1 MTKLTFTHT
10 FCVTGPYKGPFLR
23 LAIAAFSVFC
33 GAAAVA
39 GDGTMLWIN
48 GAANWSDPG
57 SWRKNEIA
65 QAGGVATL
73 ALQASG
79 TLNQNVSGLT
89 LRGLAVNAGWANFS
103 GYPITLTNSPFLS
116 MATTG
121 SKLYLP
127 LQGQGVLRK
136 YGVGQFELAN
146 STFTGFDAVA
156 IDEGTL
162 VVSSNQTEAVTGS
175 TLLLN
180 GGALVFAPTLT
191 SGQAGLVY
199 GATNASASFAYGPA
213 VAWLHV
219 NKGSGGSATLA
230 LGGAGDGFVR
240 TNRGVVVIAPASGAA
255 ALGVTEKVLVNG
267 NAPLVTNGMVE
278 PSMVGC
284 DLSGVNFPF
293 HFLAYDAANGFV
305 PATCTDGV
313 RGGATS
319 LANVTNNVTV
329 ADDTHVHA
337 LRMNDRKTLTIGAGK
352 TLTVG
357 DGTHPAGIIFNAQG
371 DNVTGPTITGGMID
385 FGTSEGVIW
394 GAGASANYQ
403 VSMLSSALAGQNG
416 VTLAARNGKE
426 LFWLNVAGTNTYSGD
441 TRIMGGRV
449 SMLNPGVF
457 STGDIYVYGNR
468 DKGAQLM
475 LGDLTLSNKL
485 HLAGFGVGGA
495 HKSAVIAYNGGGK
508 LALDNTVTLMDDVGL
523 IVAGTGSIQANKAV
537 DGKGSLFCS
546 SETTTGT
553 LTLNATNSYAGMTV
567 VQSGILS
574 LGPAGTFGQ
583 GDVTNNATV
592 HFNNTST
599 LLVTNNIG
607 GSGAFVQKGSG
618 PLIFTGDRVSLAS
631 FDAGAAPVGVNGSN
645 TCFQTLLGYGDVS
658 AVAGVVNPKAL
669 EIGKSGTNFMFN
681 GCLKDGEAVL
691 GLTKVG
697 TGMLTLTRPQSYS
710 GPTVIREGTLK
721 LQAGLT
727 RPPAAGLTYWLDAA
741 DASKVLT
748 DGSQTV
754 TNWTDSSAAGVRFKK
769 TADRPLPAYV
779 QNAINGKPAVYFEG
793 NTNRIASTVSLPQKS
808 LFIVNRPAGYESMDG
823 IWGQDNGDFGIRTG
837 SSTSWQNLPSVPA
850 SFFNDLPT
858 FIINGQNANTFVQ
871 NEPHILY
878 AQRTAG
884 RTCNVALGNYTY
896 TMAQKRSY
904 KGYIGEV
911 IAYDRV
917 LSEEERWQIED
928 YLAEK
933 WLGNGLHR
941 VNPEADL
948 LPSTTTLSMEN
959 RAVLD
964 LNGISQTLASLS
976 GEGMITNSS
985 DAVVTL
991 TVTGAS
997 SFCGVIAG
1005 NIRVVKTGSATADF
1019 TVRITST
1026 NDVVLDGG
1034 IVRLSPYRIEPVRAG
1049 LSYWL
1054 DASATNTVAVNEA
1067 GFVTN
1072 WASLLGNGVAF
1083 KQPADRRYVEP
1094 TYITNAIYGKNA
1106 VRFDGT
1112 NWMYTLSSCKVQTL
1126 FFVTKTWGFQSLA
1139 GIWAPALTVDVG
1151 LRQDN
1156 ATTWRDGILDDIFY
1170 DGAYRVNGTAIRSF
1184 AAGSPYVFC
1193 GQTALPKT
1201 SANNALGGY
1210 YITTS
1215 ANRCYIGD
1223 IGEVLAYDRLLSAEE
1238 VRNVEA
1244 YLSAKWLTD
1253 GGLTVSGQVFAPTA
1267 QLILTNNVAVDLGE
1281 TSQTVHNL
1289 SGAGSFQNG
1298 NLALDGTLTVQI
1310 ASDGTYNQINVDGSL
1325 ALNQTVLNVQGL
1337 EYLDK
1342 THSHTILTATGT
1354 VTGTFSV
1361 TNLPKTWTVKVTETG
1376 VTLVPYRGTM
1386 LSIK

>member
-1 MTKLTFTHT
+1 MTMFKALTA
-10 FCVTGPYKGPFLR
+10 KGLLAFHQRPFMR
-23 LAIAAFSVFC
+23 AAIAVLSVFC

-48 GAANWSDPG
+48 GAAGWGDSG

-89 LRGLAVNAGWANFS
+89 LRGMVVSAGTASFS
-103 GYPITLTNSPFLS
+103 GYPITLTNSPFLNV
-116 MATTG
+116 ATTG

-127 LQGQGVLRK
+127 ILGQGVLRK
-136 YGVGQFELAN
+136 YGAGQFELAN
-146 STFTGFDAVA
+146 STFKGFDAVV

-191 SGQAGLVY
+191 SGQAGLAY
-199 GATNASASFAYGPA
+199 GATNASATFSYGPA
-213 VAWLHV
+213 VSWLHV
-219 NKGSGGSATLA
+219 NKGSGSSATLA
-230 LGGAGDGFVR
+230 LGGEGDGFFR
-240 TNRGVVVIAPASGAA
+240 TNRGVVVIAPAAGAS

-267 NAPLVTNGMVE
+267 NAPVVSNGMVE
-278 PSMVGC
+278 PSIVGC
-284 DLSGVNFPF
+284 DLAGVNFPF
-293 HFLAYDAANGFV
+293 HFLAYDGANGFV
-305 PATCTDGV
+305 PATYTDGV
-313 RGGATS
+313 NGGATS
-319 LANVTNNVTV
+319 IADVTNNVTV

-337 LRMNDRKTLTIGAGK
+337 LRMNDRKTLTISAGK

-357 DGTHPAGIIFNAQG
+357 DGMHPAGIIFNSQG
-371 DNVTGPTITGGMID
+371 ANVTGPTITGGTID

-403 VSMLSSALAGQNG
+403 VSTLSSALAGQNG

-426 LFWLNVAGTNTYSGD
+426 LFWLNVGGTGTYSGD

-449 SMLNPGVF
+449 SMLNAQAF
-457 STGDIYVYGNR
+457 SSGDIYVYGNR

-485 HLAGFGVGGA
+485 HLAGFGVGGS
-495 HKSAVIAYNGGGK
+495 HKSAVIAFTGAK
-508 LALDNTVTLMDDVGL
+508 LTLDNTVTLMDDVGL
-523 IVAGTGSIQANKAV
+523 LVAGTGNIQANKAV
-537 DGKGSLFCS
+537 DGKGSLFYS
-546 SETTTGT
+546 SETAAGT

-567 VQSGILS
+567 VQSGLLS
-574 LGPAGTFGQ
+574 LGSAGTFGQ
-583 GDVTNNATV
+583 GDVTNSATV

-607 GSGAFVQKGSG
+607 GSGAFFQKGSG
-618 PLIFTGDRVSLAS
+618 PLIFTGDQVSLAS
-631 FDAGAAPVGVNGSN
+631 LDAGVVPVGVNGSN
-645 TCFQTLLGYGDVS
+645 TCFQMLLGYGEVS
-658 AVAGVVNPKAL
+658 AVAGTVNPKAL
-669 EIGKSGTNFMFN
+669 EIGRSGTNFMFN
-681 GCLKDGEAVL
+681 GCLKDGDAVL

-727 RPPAAGLTYWLDAA
+727 RPPTAGLTYWLDAA

-754 TNWTDSSAAGVRFKK
+754 TNWTDSSSAGVRFKK

-779 QNAINGKPAVYFEG
+779 QNAINGKPAVYFAG
-793 NTNRIASTVSLPQKS
+793 NTNRIASTVSLAQKA
-808 LFIVNRPAGYESMDG
+808 LFIVNKPTGYESMDG
-823 IWGQDNGDFGIRTG
+823 IWGQDNGDFGIRT
-837 SSTSWQNLPSVPA
+837 STSASWQNDSNNLTF
-850 SFFNDLPT
+850 FFNDTPSY
-858 FIINGQNANTFVQ
+858 IIDGAAKNTFVQ
-871 NEPHILY
+871 NSPHILY
-878 AQRTAG
+878 ARRAIG
-884 RTCNVALGNYTY
+884 KTCNVALGNYTY
-896 TMAQKRSY
+896 TMPQKRSY
-904 KGYIGEV
+904 KGYVGEV

-933 WLGNGLHR
+933 WLGNGVHR
-941 VNPEADL
+941 VNPEANL
-948 LPSTTTLSMEN
+948 LPATTALSLEN

-985 DAVVTL
+985 DTAVTL

-997 SFCGVIAG
+997 SFSGVIAG
-1005 NIRVVKTGSATADF
+1005 NIRVVKTGASAVDL

-1034 IVRLSPYRIEPVRAG
+1034 TVHLAPYHVEPLQAG
-1049 LSYWL
+1049 LTYWL
-1054 DASATNTVAVNEA
+1054 DASATNTVAVSET
-1067 GFVTN
+1067 GVVTN
-1072 WASLLGNGVAF
+1072 WASLLGNGVVF

-1094 TYITNAIYGKNA
+1094 AYITNAISGKSA
-1106 VRFDGT
+1106 IRFSGT
-1112 NWMYTLSSCKVQTL
+1112 NWMYAPLSCKVQTL

-1139 GIWAPALTVDVG
+1139 GIWAPALTADVG

-1156 ATTWRDGILDDIFY
+1156 ATTWRDGFIGDIFY
-1170 DGAYRVNGTAIRSF
+1170 DGVYRVNGAATRSF
-1184 AAGSPYVFC
+1184 VASAPYVFC

-1201 SANNALGGY
+1201 SVNNALGGY

-1244 YLSAKWLTD
+1244 YLSAKWLAE
-1253 GGLTVSGQVFAPTA
+1253 GGLTVSDQVFAPTA
-1267 QLILTNNVAVDLGE
+1267 QLILTNNVAVDLGG

-1298 NLALDGTLTVQI
+1298 NLALDGTLTVRVSP
-1310 ASDGTYNQINVDGSL
+1310 AGTYDPIAVDGNLHL
-1325 ALNQTVLNVQGL
+1325 AQVTLNVVGL
-1337 EYLDK
+1337 EFLDN
-1342 THSHTILTATGT
+1342 TQTHTILSVTGDITGT
-1354 VTGTFSV
+1354 IVAP
-1361 TNLPKTWTVKVTETG
+1361 NLPKGWSVRVTDTG
-1376 VTLVPYRGTM
+1376 IQLVPERGT
-1386 LSIK
+1386 LFFLR